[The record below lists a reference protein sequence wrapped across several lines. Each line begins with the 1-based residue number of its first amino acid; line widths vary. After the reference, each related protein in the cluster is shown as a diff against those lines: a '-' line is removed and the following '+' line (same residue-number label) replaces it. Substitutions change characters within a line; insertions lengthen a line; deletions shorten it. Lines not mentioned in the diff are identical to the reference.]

1 MGMLAWLKQLVG
13 SETDHVRTA
22 RELAERGEN
31 LAAKHLQ
38 SLGYRILMRNFRC
51 ELGEVDLIARDG
63 KTLVF
68 VEVKT
73 REDDAVAPESQ
84 VDGEKQQH
92 VVRVAR
98 HYLSRYGVP
107 RPPYRFD
114 IVGIVWPPGRS
125 ARIHHIPG
133 AFGE

>member
-1 MGMLAWLKQLVG
+1 MLAWLRNLLKG
-13 SETDHVRTA
+13 ESDPARSN

-38 SLGYRILMRNFRC
+38 SLGYKILMRNFRC
-51 ELGEVDLIARDG
+51 ELGEVDLVARDG
-63 KTLVF
+63 RTLVF

-73 REDDAVAPESQ
+73 RVDDTVSPESQ
-84 VDGEKQQH
+84 VDADKQQH
-92 VVRVAR
+92 VIRVAR

-114 IVGIVWPPGRS
+114 VVGIVWPPGRS
-125 ARIHHIPG
+125 ARINHIPN